1 MASSIRI
8 IATGKGLADKILT
21 NAELSK
27 MVDTN
32 DEWIR
37 TRTGIQE
44 RRIASPGQTASTM
57 GVQAAKDAL
66 AKAGMSGS
74 DLDIIVVGTCTPD
87 MAFPSTACLMQRELD
102 ARKAASLDV
111 SAACSGFIYGMS
123 VAENHLRI
131 QKGGYALVVG
141 TEVLSRIVNWKDRNT
156 CVLFGDGAGAIVL
169 HYSEE
174 GENGI
179 LATHLRADGWG
190 SDLLRVPAGGSK
202 LPASVETVQNNLH
215 TIHMEGREVFKK
227 AVPAMAKAAQ
237 AVLEK
242 AGLKAEDIALVL
254 PHQANI
260 RIIEATIKR
269 LGLTMDNVYLNMHR
283 YGNTSA
289 ASIPLALDDAV
300 EEGRLKIGDYFLMV
314 AFGGG
319 LTVAAAVGRW
329 TGIESQGS

>member
-44 RRIASPGQTASTM
+44 RRIASEGQTASTM

-66 AKAGMSGS
+66 AKVGMSGS

-131 QKGGYALVVG
+131 QTWAESALANSPG
-141 TEVLSRIVNWKDRNT
+141 SSR
-156 CVLFGDGAGAIVL
+156 GAPSTFA
-169 HYSEE
+169 
-174 GENGI
+174 
-179 LATHLRADGWG
+179 
-190 SDLLRVPAGGSK
+190 
-202 LPASVETVQNNLH
+202 
-215 TIHMEGREVFKK
+215 
-227 AVPAMAKAAQ
+227 
-237 AVLEK
+237 
-242 AGLKAEDIALVL
+242 
-254 PHQANI
+254 
-260 RIIEATIKR
+260 
-269 LGLTMDNVYLNMHR
+269 
-283 YGNTSA
+283 
-289 ASIPLALDDAV
+289 
-300 EEGRLKIGDYFLMV
+300 
-314 AFGGG
+314 
-319 LTVAAAVGRW
+319 
-329 TGIESQGS
+329 